1 MADVTSFDRT
11 RIALREQGP
20 RDAPLVVLVHGLG
33 LSMESWGEVPALLA
47 PEHRVVGYDL
57 RGHGQSG
64 DAQTGDYTM
73 QAHARDLG
81 AVLDHLTGGG
91 DRPAVVVGNS
101 LGGGVL
107 LAYAGAFGTDRL
119 AGVVFAG
126 SGGSR
131 VTAPGFGAPLPR
143 WAHRWLRP
151 AWFRLLRGTAVLGR
165 RLRPARAVS
174 DAMVRRFAFTPDTAQ
189 RHVDRVRESFLS
201 SRPLALAGTTVASV
215 SHDGSACAPALDV
228 PTVVLHGDRDPEV
241 PQDDVAVLLSRLPQ
255 AELVTIPGAG
265 HMLPLT
271 HAQLVAEY
279 VARLVTLTRN

>member
-91 DRPAVVVGNS
+91 DRRAVVVGNS

-107 LAYAGAFGTDRL
+107 LAYAGE
-119 AGVVFAG
+119 
-126 SGGSR
+126 
-131 VTAPGFGAPLPR
+131 PLPR

-201 SRPLALAGTTVASV
+201 SRPLALAGTTLASV